1 VLRPTFSP
9 ELLGALL
16 NHYGFEDVGGDRR
29 GEIPFGDSGDR
40 VPMLYVYGK
49 KK

>member
-9 ELLGALL
+9 
-16 NHYGFEDVGGDRR
+16 EDVGGDRR